1 MKNNLEEIEK
11 LEKILSGKYEKSGL
25 LPSIKKYFLILLK
38 GVILSVLRL
47 MEILFAFILLITLG
61 TVLCILLII
70 RRQLSGR
77 SVFIKENIIGQY
89 GKRITIYYFNFKNHF
104 LRNISLLYYVFT
116 NKLSITGVSI
126 KQYDD
131 INRVLGDAYLY
142 NSKPGLFN
150 LWYIRKSSRIT
161 FEGEFNTDWEYVFKK
176 NFIEDILIILK
187 SIPAAFYYFDPGIC
201 REKVNIFD
209 LDFDNLTME
218 SAINLLDKT
227 IISQAKKKVFFVNSD
242 CLNKIFSDKE
252 YSGVLTNADYIF
264 PDGIGINIACKML
277 KDPLLENINGT
288 DMLPYI
294 CSLAAEKKYSIFLL
308 GGKPGVAEKMKCNIE
323 AKYQGLKMAGTQ
335 DGYFKKGQ
343 TDVIINRINSSNA
356 DILLVA
362 FGAPLQE
369 KWITENFDK
378 IDCAVQM
385 GVGGL
390 FDFYSGNIKRAP
402 TWMREVG
409 LEWFFR
415 MMQEPKRMWRRYVIG
430 NPIFIYR
437 VLKWKF
443 SRNSR
448 DNE

>member
-1 MKNNLEEIEK
+1 MKNYPEELDK
-11 LEKILSGKYEKSGL
+11 LEKILSGKYEKEGL
-25 LPSIKKYFLILLK
+25 LSSVKKYISIFSRM
-38 GVILSVLRL
+38 VILSAIRL
-47 MEILFAFILLITLG
+47 LEIASAFFILITLG
-61 TVLCILLII
+61 TVLYIILII
-70 RRQLSGR
+70 RKLFLDKPIFTKY
-77 SVFIKENIIGQY
+77 VVIGQY
-89 GKRITIYYFNFKNHF
+89 GKKIIIYYFNLKINFF
-104 LRNISLLYYVFT
+104 RNISLLYYVFT

-150 LWYIRKSSRIT
+150 LWYIRKSSKIS
-161 FEGEFNTDWEYVFKK
+161 FEGKFNTDWEYVFKRS
-176 NFIEDILIILK
+176 IIGDTLIILK
-187 SIPAAFYYFDPGIC
+187 SIPAAFYYFDPSIC
-201 REKVNIFD
+201 RDKVNIFD
-209 LDFDNLTME
+209 MSFDNLTMN
-218 SAINLLDKT
+218 SAIKLLDKA
-227 IISQAKKKVFFVNSD
+227 ISSQTKKKVFFVNAD
-242 CLNKIFSDKE
+242 CLNKIFSDND
-252 YSGVLTNADYIF
+252 YFNVLKDGDYIF

-288 DMLPYI
+288 DMLPYL
-294 CSLAAEKKYSIFLL
+294 CSLAAMKSYSIFLL
-308 GGKPGVAEKMKCNIE
+308 GGKPGVPEKMKLNLE
-323 AKYQGLKMAGTQ
+323 TKYQGLNIVGTQ
-335 DGYFKKGQ
+335 DGYFERDKK
-343 TDVIINRINSSNA
+343 DVIIDRINSLNA

-369 KWITENFDK
+369 KWITENSNR
-378 IDCAVQM
+378 INSAVLM

-415 MMQEPKRMWRRYVIG
+415 MIQEPKRLWKRYIIG
-430 NPIFIYR
+430 NPVFIYR

-448 DNE
+448 